1 MKSLQPL
8 RRASIPMQR
17 QWNNMSIPNRIINK
31 ITKSDVDRDGVPNK
45 WDCQPKN
52 SFKQESVQGKLNEWI
67 YGPCPNCGNT
77 KKDGYTDMISCYN
90 CGYIFDKRSVL
101 ANY

>member
-17 QWNNMSIPNRIINK
+17 QWNNMSIPNKIINK

-45 WDCQPKN
+45 WDCRPKN
-52 SFKQESVQGKLNEWI
+52 YFKQDDRCERCGKKS
-67 YGPCPNCGNT
+67 YGKRFCSEGC
-77 KKDGYTDMISCYN
+77 
-90 CGYIFDKRSVL
+90 FDKAYQHNQRWEELREQESMEGH
-101 ANY
+101 

>member
-17 QWNNMSIPNRIINK
+17 QWNNMSIPNKIINK

-45 WDCQPKN
+45 WDCRPRN
-52 SFKQESVQGKLNEWI
+52 PFRQESYCI
-67 YGPCPNCGNT
+67 NCGTEVSEDSDLCPGCEALENKRVF
-77 KKDGYTDMISCYN
+77 KKMYRHDAVYRPTE
-90 CGYIFDKRSVL
+90 K
-101 ANY
+101 